1 MKAVCIEKPWSVGVK
16 DVDRVEPN
24 YEESVI
30 KVHAAGICGSDIGA
44 FRGTNNIVSYPRII
58 GHEIAGEVISVGTKN
73 PNNIKVGDRVVI
85 DPYTYC
91 GHCYPC
97 SLGKTN
103 CCRNIKV
110 RGVHIDGG
118 MCEYFTHYTDMLVKI
133 PDGLDWE
140 KAALAEPLT
149 IALHA
154 IHRLNLKKGE
164 HIVVFGAGTIGLLVA
179 MASLAYEAIPIIVD
193 IVDERLELAKSIGV
207 KYTINPKRDNT
218 EQKVAEL
225 THDAYAECVC
235 EASGASASIRAS
247 FDVVCHAG
255 RVAFTGYPKGET
267 TLPTDIITKKELDV
281 LGTRNSRGDF
291 PEALELI
298 ASKKVDVEK
307 IITKVV
313 PVEEAPE
320 TLRDIEKNPGNY
332 LKVVVKF

>member
-1 MKAVCIEKPWSVGVK
+1 MKAVCIEKPWSVHVK
-16 DVDRVEPN
+16 EVERVEPN

-30 KVHAAGICGSDIGA
+30 KVHAAGICGSDLGA

-118 MCEYFTHYTDMLVKI
+118 MSEYFTHYTDMLIKI
-133 PDGLDWE
+133 PEGLEWE
-140 KAALAEPLT
+140 RAALAEPLT

-154 IHRLNLKKGE
+154 IHRLKLQKGE

-193 IVDERLELAKSIGV
+193 IVDERLDLARSLGV
-207 KYTINPKRDNT
+207 PYTINPKRDNT
-218 EQKVAEL
+218 EQKVAEF
-225 THDAYAECVC
+225 TNNAYAECAC
-235 EASGASASIRAS
+235 EASGASPSIRSS

-267 TLPTDIITKKELDV
+267 TLPTDLITKKELDV
-281 LGTRNSRGDF
+281 LGTRNSKGCF
-291 PEALELI
+291 QEALDLI
-298 ASKKVDVEK
+298 ASRKVDVEK

-313 PVEEAPE
+313 PVDEAPE
-320 TLRDIEKNPGNY
+320 TLKDIEKNPGNY

>member
-1 MKAVCIEKPWSVGVK
+1 MKAVCIEKPWTIGI
-16 DVDRVEPN
+16 REVEPVKPN
-24 YEESVI
+24 DEEAVI

-58 GHEIAGEVISVGTKN
+58 GHEIAGEVLSVSKKN

-97 SLGKTN
+97 SLGKMN

-118 MCEYFTHYTDMLVKI
+118 MSEYFTHYTDMLVKI

-140 KAALAEPLT
+140 RAAMAEPLT

-154 IHRLNLKKGE
+154 IHRLQLKAGE

-179 MASLAYEAIPIIVD
+179 MASLAYGAEPIVVD
-193 IVDERLELAKSIGV
+193 IVDERLELAKTLGV
-207 KYTINPKRDNT
+207 KYTINPKRDDT
-218 EQKVAEL
+218 EKKVAEF
-225 THDAYAECVC
+225 TNDAYAECVC
-235 EASGASASIRAS
+235 EASGAGPSIRAS

-255 RVAFTGYPKGET
+255 RVAFTGYPKSET
-267 TLPTDIITKKELDV
+267 TLPTDVITKKELDV

-298 ASKKVDVEK
+298 ASGRVDVAK

-313 PVEEAPE
+313 PVDEAPE